1 MRKSATPRFG
11 PTSIVDVLGRSALLL
26 MLTLLGGCEVVGGI
40 FKAGMWSGII
50 IVIVIVVAII
60 WLIGR
65 FRGKG

>member
-1 MRKSATPRFG
+1 MRKLLTSRYTP
-11 PTSIVDVLGRSALLL
+11 LLL
-26 MLTLLGGCEVVGGI
+26 MLSLLGGCEVIGGI